1 MIGPVRRVMLRV
13 VGNAGPSGRGEGDDW
28 NGVKSAC
35 DATDTRF
42 STRLF
47 LVYMRPDSPA
57 IPIG

>member
-1 MIGPVRRVMLRV
+1 MLRV